1 LLLFRW
7 FSSRITNDTRSGII
21 LVFINIRALASVSIK
36 STP

>member
-21 LVFINIRALASVSIK
+21 LVFIIRALASVSIK